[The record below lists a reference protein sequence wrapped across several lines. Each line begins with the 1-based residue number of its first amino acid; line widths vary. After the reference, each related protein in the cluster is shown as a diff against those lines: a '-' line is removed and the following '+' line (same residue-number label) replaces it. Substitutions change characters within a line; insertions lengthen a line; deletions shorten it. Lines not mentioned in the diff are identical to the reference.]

1 MVDVRENRNNGNI
14 KKQLGI
20 SYEIPSC
27 FFYMNV
33 SDLYLLVEINMHS
46 MVMLPSIHLAGMV

>member
-14 KKQLGI
+14 KKTAWNFIGDSKL
-20 SYEIPSC
+20 

-46 MVMLPSIHLAGMV
+46 MVTLPSIHLAGMV